1 MSGIRSGRLGW
12 RPIIPAL
19 AGLALIAMSAAP
31 ASASTQSVEHSP
43 SSAGTRI
50 AAGTTQGALAQAFTA
65 GRHVAGSAV
74 GSIRPGSL
82 HTGTADGT
90 QWAIASFL
98 PKKSDSPELAI
109 GFQDGAATG
118 VFERTNGSWRLVS
131 TGLYGCAVGL
141 PAALKKAWHIDS
153 PSLCTESASSQA
165 AAARKA
171 LAAMPA
177 KARAAASNAREAA
190 ATEQSAASPAAAG
203 SSGLSQ
209 TIAAIALSQVGVQVN
224 PQVPNFDTVDC
235 DPYSTMVAGFSAD
248 SDGCGY
254 NSAFKV
260 ENENETWCAD
270 FNKWVWQQADV
281 TADMNTLNA
290 GAVSFY
296 TWAVQQGQ
304 NPQLD
309 TGTPQVGDSVLFFSP
324 GNFPDFADHVG
335 IITSVSA
342 NGTIDMVNGDFS
354 ANPAIHAEYD
364 TGITNLSAF
373 AASVEG
379 SGEEWALV
387 TPPST
392 AQQPNPTGHM
402 VAPRVAVD
410 GSTANFR
417 ATGSVPGGTITGYYW
432 TFGDTRMTNEDGAA
446 VTHVFSEPGT
456 YTATVTI
463 TSSFGTT
470 TTLRQ
475 NVQVLASSSSVASA
489 PNDQIWYDSLPI
501 QQYTFTRSAGGL
513 AADYWDGGAWLQL
526 SVPGDPDATGNIA
539 ALTYPDV
546 ADMDASGAHAYYR
559 AAGGSLAQT
568 YQVMSVDPSTGNPVY
583 SWATQDLPGNPVAS
597 SAINATTTAG
607 GYPEVFFVNIRHQ
620 LAVTADSAAGW
631 TTRTLSPVPVANP
644 GSLVLT
650 DTTTGPRIFGIGPA
664 GLVTVTAPAG
674 PVWVTAPLPAF
685 AARGSSLSALTTPT
699 GQAQLFYTTPA
710 GSLSEAT
717 EAGLSW
723 NVASLPGSPTASGGV
738 AATTYLLPSVVPSVP
753 GTFPNPPGTLTDTS
767 VTKPLGTEV
776 FYLTASGSPAVTY
789 NDGTG
794 WNTRSLPGTA
804 SSIAGA
810 TAYQVTE
817 EPSNLFLS
825 GASGLSEETTG
836 ARSGDPSGTWN
847 SPQALPDTPAT
858 WANQIILYAADPGD
872 ASVAQAA
879 AAAAGLPAS
888 SVVTS
893 YYVAWADTLSGQYI
907 VLAVGT
913 PAVAA
918 LYFNVCG
925 WANPS
930 ALPAYS
936 TPFSYQVEGAP
947 PLPMINTVQEEGPGN
962 FVNSASDTAADTQ
975 ALTTDLAY
983 YALHGSLPAGVTPAT
998 LPAAVG
1004 PPFACIGSPN

>member
-1 MSGIRSGRLGW
+1 MTGIRPGRFGW
-12 RPIIPAL
+12 RPTIPAL

-31 ASASTQSVEHSP
+31 ASAGTQSAGHSP
-43 SSAGTRI
+43 SPAGTRI

-65 GRHVAGSAV
+65 ARHVAGSAV

-82 HTGTADGT
+82 HTGTADGR

-98 PKKSDSPELAI
+98 PKKSDSAEMAI
-109 GFQDGAATG
+109 SFQDGAATG
-118 VFERTNGSWRLVS
+118 VFEKTHGSWRLVS

-141 PAALKKAWHIDS
+141 PASLKKAWHIGS
-153 PSLCTESASSQA
+153 PSLCTRSASSQE

-177 KARAAASNAREAA
+177 GARATASKAVKAA
-190 ATEQSAASPAAAG
+190 AAAKSAVRTAAADPADLG
-203 SSGLSQ
+203 Q
-209 TIAAIALSQVGVQVN
+209 TIASIALTQVGVQVN
-224 PQVPNFDTVDC
+224 PQVPNFATVDC

-254 NSAFKV
+254 NAAFKV
-260 ENENETWCAD
+260 QNENETWCAD
-270 FNKWVWQQADV
+270 FNKWVWQQAGI

-290 GAVSFY
+290 GAVSFD

-309 TGTPQVGDSVLFFSP
+309 TGTPQAGDSVLFYNP
-324 GNFPDFADHVG
+324 YNFPGFADHVG

-342 NGTIDMVNGDFS
+342 DGTIDMVNGDFS
-354 ANPAIHAEYD
+354 ASPAIHAEYD

-379 SGEEWALV
+379 PGEEWALV
-387 TPPST
+387 TPPTT
-392 AQQPNPTGHM
+392 AEQPNPAGHM
-402 VAPRVAVD
+402 LAPRVAVD
-410 GSTANFR
+410 GSTASFS

-432 TFGDTRMTNEDGAA
+432 TFGDTRMTNEDGAD

-475 NVQVLASSSSVASA
+475 NIHVLASSSSVASA
-489 PNDQIWYDSLPI
+489 PNDQIWYDSLPV
-501 QQYTFTRSAGGL
+501 QQYTFTRSASGL

-526 SVPGDPDATGNIA
+526 PVPGAPDATGNIA
-539 ALTYPDV
+539 ALTYPDP
-546 ADMDASGAHAYYR
+546 ADMDANGAHAYYR
-559 AAGGSLAQT
+559 SSGGSLAET
-568 YQVMSVDPSTGNPVY
+568 YQVMSVDPASGNPVY
-583 SWATQDLPGNPVAS
+583 SWATQDLPGSPVAG
-597 SAINATTTAG
+597 SAINATTTVS
-607 GYPEVFFVNIRHQ
+607 GYPEVFFVNASHQ
-620 LAVTADSAAGW
+620 LAVTADSATGW
-631 TTRTLSPVPVANP
+631 TTRTLSPVPVTNP
-644 GSLVLT
+644 GSLSLT
-650 DTTTGPRIFGIGPA
+650 DTTSGPQIFGIGPL
-664 GLVTVTAPAG
+664 GLVTVTTALG
-674 PVWVTAPLPAF
+674 PVWVTVPLPAF
-685 AARGSSLSALTTPT
+685 AAKGSSLSATNTAT
-699 GQAQLFYTTPA
+699 GQAQLFYTTPS

-717 EAGLSW
+717 QAGLTW
-723 NVASLPGSPTASGGV
+723 NVASLPGSPTASGGL

-767 VTKPLGTEV
+767 VTNSLGTEV

-794 WNTRSLPGTA
+794 WATQSLPGTA
-804 SSIAGA
+804 SSVAGA

-858 WANQIILYAADPGD
+858 WANQIVLYAADSGD

-893 YYVAWADTLSGQYI
+893 YEAAWADTLSGQYI

-918 LYFNVCG
+918 LYYNVCG

-936 TPFSYQVEGAP
+936 TPFSYQVEGPP

-962 FVNSASDTAADTQ
+962 FINSASDTAADTQ

-983 YALHGSLPAGVTPAT
+983 YALHGSLPAGVTPASM
-998 LPAAVG
+998 PAAVG
-1004 PPFACIGSPN
+1004 APFACIGSPG